1 MDVSK
6 QGWTQK
12 DRLEAFCQD
21 YHDNIERIMWYKR
34 LDYILETTPCNEELI
49 NEALDALLKIQEEL
63 KWVWLND

>member
-21 YHDNIERIMWYKR
+21 YHKSFQRVMWYKR
-34 LDYILETTPCNEELI
+34 LDHLLETNQTEEELI

-63 KWVWLND
+63 KWVWLNE